1 MNQRTTGAVSGAV
14 SGAKV
19 GGPWGA
25 VVGGILGA
33 ARAGHAGQALAE
45 QLGRNNDGTLKTPAQ
60 QMLTP
65 QEQLWGGNEDDGTDM
80 LSLTP
85 EDEAN
90 IAQGIDNGFGE
101 WE

>member
-45 QLGRNNDGTLKTPAQ
+45 QLGRNNDTTGGQ
-60 QMLTP
+60 QGEFDDMMSMTD
-65 QEQLWGGNEDDGTDM
+65 EDRK
-80 LSLTP
+80 
-85 EDEAN
+85 N
-90 IAQGIDNGFGE
+90 IIQGMNNGFGE
-101 WE
+101 L